1 MKKKNLLSL
10 LLTFS
15 LIIPPLAENSY
26 AMEANLQENSQSESN
41 EGFTLDEDQLV
52 DSLEIDRPQQNPMF
66 NRHLASENE
75 EKNGVRPD
83 PLEIYTD
90 YDAID
95 NPAPDRQ
102 MANYLPA
109 SYDLRNEG
117 RVTPVR
123 NQGPNGS
130 CWAFATYG
138 SAESVLLPRENTDF
152 SEKNL
157 RNTHGYDWGPKDG
170 GNCRISAAYL
180 ARWSGPIAER
190 DEPYSPYDFS
200 SPDYVRPV
208 KELESAMY
216 IPDVRNAND
225 TATLKRAIIQ
235 YGAAYTTV
243 NGNEAFTNF
252 YTMGHFNNG
261 NGWGNHAVTIIGWD
275 DNYSANNFNIRAPG
289 DGAWLVKNSWG
300 GQWGNMGG
308 YYYVSYYDS
317 IIGTSNCIFKLRNK
331 ESDKSIWYHDP
342 LGMTD
347 TIGRGR
353 VGWFSN
359 VFGPAR
365 QNIQISEVG
374 VFVPTNNVD
383 YEVYVNT
390 NIGGNSGFN
399 NRVKVASGNIKYA
412 GYTTI
417 KFNPQQIPRGA
428 YFAPIIKFTTT
439 GYSYPIPVEAPIW
452 GYSSRARAGSGQSF
466 ISYDGYNWTD
476 LTNQMSNTNV
486 CVKAFT
492 KPSGSYVIPDEP
504 DEPDYPEEP
513 DIPDLP
519 DDNPP
524 QPSVKK
530 VREINIR
537 PESLNLDVGQSY
549 QLDVEVLP
557 EDASN
562 KNLSFRST
570 NPYVISV
577 NTRGEVRA
585 IRPGSASVKV
595 FAVDGSGVSKSVNI
609 SVNKEEPQIQKF
621 NVSVNIAKDKI
632 KLNEYLPVDI
642 YVKDPSGRNLRNA
655 LVEAS
660 LADGRTLQ
668 GYTSSKGLVR
678 MSFSSYHIKEEGSY
692 KLNIRVSGS
701 GYEDYQAEFDI
712 NVGEDK
718 PEPPAPIEG
727 DIDLSLRTDKE
738 SYQIGD
744 RVGIIAQAKNNNK
757 ALANANI
764 RLNIVGPDGSIH
776 QNTGKTNS
784 RGEFI
789 YNYYPGNQANPG
801 NYQVRVDASLENA
814 QGQGSTEFVIKQKDN
829 SLNLDFITN
838 KKLYYYGDK
847 AAITLKLRDTDKNTL
862 RNYPL
867 DIRIRGPKGF
877 DYQFEKKTNS
887 SGSAV
892 IYLRPSPSTGPGL
905 FTIEIKAKDGS
916 KYKLDESFEINFIDP
931 KNKPMDI
938 EVLDLQ
944 DSYNKRTKI
953 SLTSHIR
960 DEKSLNLKDANVT
973 YTIINPEG
981 KQIAEKTMRTTYTG
995 KVTFKATFLKEGQ
1008 YTIKIKANKNGY
1020 SQGEK
1025 EVKINIE

>member
-1 MKKKNLLSL
+1 MKKKTLLSL

-15 LIIPPLAENSY
+15 LIIPPLADNSY

-216 IPDVRNAND
+216 IPDVRNGND
-225 TATLKRAIIQ
+225 TATLKRAIMQ

-300 GQWGNMGG
+300 SQWGNMGG

-331 ESDKSIWYHDP
+331 ERDKSIWYHDP

-374 VFVPTNNVD
+374 VFVPTNNMD

-399 NRVKVASGNIKYA
+399 NRVKVAEGNIKYA

-417 KFNPQQIPRGA
+417 KFKPQQIPRGA

-439 GYSYPIPVEAPIW
+439 GYSYPIPVEAPVW
-452 GYSSRARAGSGQSF
+452 GYSSRARAASGQSY
-466 ISYDGYNWTD
+466 ISYDGNNWTD
-476 LTNQMSNTNV
+476 LTNQMANTNV

-492 KPSGSYVIPDEP
+492 KPSGSYVE
-504 DEPDYPEEP
+504 
-513 DIPDLP
+513 P
-519 DDNPP
+519 DDNDNDKDDDNDDVNPP
-524 QPSVKK
+524 SPTVKK
-530 VREINIR
+530 VEQINVN
-537 PESLNLDVGQSY
+537 PQSLDLNVGQS
-549 QLDVEVLP
+549 QQVNVEVLP
-557 EDASN
+557 NDAEN
-562 KNLSFRST
+562 KNLSFRSS
-570 NPYVISV
+570 NPYVASV
-577 NTRGEVRA
+577 NTRGEIRA
-585 IRPGSASVKV
+585 IRPGNSRISIA
-595 FAVDGSGVSKSVNI
+595 ALDGSGVSTFVDVNVVREI
-609 SVNKEEPQIQKF
+609 PKESKF
-621 NVSVNIAKDKI
+621 NVGINLGKEEI
-632 KLNEYLPVDI
+632 KLNEYLPLTVN
-642 YVKDPSGRNLRNA
+642 VKDESGRNLSYA
-655 LVEAS
+655 LVEVS
-660 LADGRTLQ
+660 LGGGRSIQ
-668 GYTSSKGLVR
+668 RYTDSNGNVSISLPT
-678 MSFSSYHIKEEGSY
+678 YHIKENGTY
-692 KLNIRVSGS
+692 PLNVKVSGD
-701 GYEDYQAEFDI
+701 GYEDYEGKVDVNI
-712 NVGEDK
+712 GIDNPTPV
-718 PEPPAPIEG
+718 EPIDG
-727 DIDLSLRTDKE
+727 NIDLSLSVDNKEYKKADKV
-738 SYQIGD
+738 SIKIQSKYND
-744 RVGIIAQAKNNNK
+744 K
-757 ALANANI
+757 ALANANVKI
-764 RLNIVGPDGSIH
+764 TIKGPNGIVH
-776 QNTGKTNS
+776 ENTGKTDS
-784 RGEFI
+784 RGLTI
-789 YNYYPGNQANPG
+789 YNYYLDKNAPAGPYEVSVSAN
-801 NYQVRVDASLENA
+801 YENA
-814 QGQGSTEFVIKQKDN
+814 EGGATTNFVVKESDN
-829 SLNLDFITN
+829 SLNVDFTAN
-838 KKLYYYGDK
+838 KKIYYFGDK
-847 AAITLKLRDTDKNTL
+847 AAITIKVTDQDRNIL

-867 DIRIRGPKGF
+867 DIRVTGPK
-877 DYQFEKKTNS
+877 DFEHKLEKTTNS
-887 SGSAV
+887 SGTTV
-892 IYLRPSPSTGPGL
+892 VYLKPSVSMGAGL
-905 FTIEIKAKDGS
+905 YKIEVRS
-916 KYKLDESFEINFIDP
+916 KENSQDKLEEAFEIDFIDP
-931 KNKPMDI
+931 KKKPIDI
-938 EVLDLQ
+938 EVTNLK
-944 DSYNKRTKI
+944 DSYKIRNKI
-953 SLTSHIR
+953 SLDAHIK
-960 DEKSLNLKDANVT
+960 DEKSLNLKDAKVT
-973 YTIINPEG
+973 FKVSNPDG
-981 KQIAEKTMRTTYTG
+981 KEIAQKTFKTTYLG
-995 KVTFKATFLKEGQ
+995 KATFKATFLKAGT
-1008 YTIKIKANKNGY
+1008 YTINIQAEKANYQTENKDIKIKV
-1020 SQGEK
+1020 E
-1025 EVKINIE
+1025 